1 MSVEAEVASL
11 KATVD
16 NLVSSVAHQWTV
28 IQKLSEHEQNDRLIL
43 YKLGE
48 VEKKLDKHD
57 NAETE
62 RSESHHERITKLESA
77 RDEFNGTY
85 KAVIGGVALIA
96 SLVGG
101 VITTVIG
108 KLFTTGSVH

>member
-1 MSVEAEVASL
+1 MSTEADLASL
-11 KATVD
+11 KATVE
-16 NLVSSVAHQWTV
+16 NLVQSVAHQWTV

-48 VEKKLDKHD
+48 VEKKLDAHD
-57 NAETE
+57 AAENKRTAD
-62 RSESHHERITKLESA
+62 HHDRINKLESA

-85 KAVIGGVALIA
+85 RAIIGGVALVA

-108 KLFTTGSVH
+108 KLFTTGSMH